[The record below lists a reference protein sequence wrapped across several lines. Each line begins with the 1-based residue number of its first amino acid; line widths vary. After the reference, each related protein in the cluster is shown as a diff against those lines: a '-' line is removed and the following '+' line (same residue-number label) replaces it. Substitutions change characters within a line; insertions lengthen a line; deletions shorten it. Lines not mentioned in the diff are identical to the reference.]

1 MLSVADREIT
11 GPALGSGAED
21 TFWVLVCED
30 EEWLRA
36 EFDAIVSE
44 PTETPTP
51 VTDQP
56 GIDNTTERH
65 RAAGRWRGPLRR
77 WRVGDR
83 PERHLVRER
92 APPKNPA
99 PHHSTLKRFLPQ

>member
-1 MLSVADREIT
+1 MYAAADREIS

-44 PTETPTP
+44 PTETPRLVVHRPIMVGATRPPGSPGPGGHGP
-51 VTDQP
+51 VLV
-56 GIDNTTERH
+56 
-65 RAAGRWRGPLRR
+65 GRI
-77 WRVGDR
+77 GDR
-83 PERHLVRER
+83 PEQHLFRER
-92 APPKNPA
+92 APPN
-99 PHHSTLKRFLPQ
+99 

>member
-1 MLSVADREIT
+1 MLSAADREIT

-44 PTETPTP
+44 PTETPRLVIRRPSMVGAARPPGSPGPGGRTP
-51 VTDQP
+51 V
-56 GIDNTTERH
+56 RV
-65 RAAGRWRGPLRR
+65 GRI
-77 WRVGDR
+77 GDR
-83 PERHLVRER
+83 PEQHLFRER
-92 APPKNPA
+92 SPPG
-99 PHHSTLKRFLPQ
+99 